1 MFIEV
6 IYFWVGLYCTLTNKL
21 DIISSKNPI
30 TLVNEEVCAFCC
42 VNISSNLLILNI
54 KTNFEHVK
62 SSAVCGILRQILI
75 DIRN

>member
-6 IYFWVGLYCTLTNKL
+6 IYFWVGLYYTLTNKF

-42 VNISSNLLILNI
+42 ANISSNLLILNVSKI
-54 KTNFEHVK
+54 SYSIWYFETDTDRH
-62 SSAVCGILRQILI
+62 
-75 DIRN
+75 